1 MSICKSQK
9 QMFNIFLA
17 PVCIRKFIRLIAK
30 LNSSSTLF
38 YFYHLNITTKK
49 YFPEMRTGQQIFY
62 SIVVII
68 FIWLLFIF
76 FTNPYVSERE
86 TKETRQIRKLIQR
99 KEDRFSLKSN
109 VTMKARLPDV
119 IIVGV
124 KKSGTMTLG
133 KKVLFYKE

>member
-1 MSICKSQK
+1 
-9 QMFNIFLA
+9 MFNIFLA
-17 PVCIRKFIRLIAK
+17 PVCIRKFVRLIVK

-38 YFYHLNITTKK
+38 YFHHPNIKTKK

-68 FIWLLFIF
+68 FIWLLFVF
-76 FTNPYVSERE
+76 LTNPYVSERE
-86 TKETRQIRKLIQR
+86 TKETRQIKRLIQR
-99 KEDRFSLKSN
+99 KEDSFNLNSN
-109 VTMKARLPDV
+109 VTLQMRLPDV

-133 KKVLFYKE
+133 KSHL